1 MSVHPIFERLF
12 ADLAQIG
19 VLPPNTPPP
28 IDLRAERIRRER
40 DASERRHAAR
50 HPEPPEAA

>member
-1 MSVHPIFERLF
+1 MSVPPIFERLF
-12 ADLAQIG
+12 ADMARTG

-28 IDLRAERIRRER
+28 IDLHAERLRR
-40 DASERRHAAR
+40 ERRHAAR